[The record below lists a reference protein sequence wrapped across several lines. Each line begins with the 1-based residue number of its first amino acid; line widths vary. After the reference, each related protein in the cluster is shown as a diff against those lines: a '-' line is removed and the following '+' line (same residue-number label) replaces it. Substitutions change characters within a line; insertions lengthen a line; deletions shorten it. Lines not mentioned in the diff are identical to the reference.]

1 MLVTSLLWVA
11 CGDDKEDPCVSGKGG
26 AVDLMLFPQHHG
38 EAIPGI
44 PNYVDSAFIKFNTR
58 EFPGDN
64 ASKYDLIITG
74 QVGSDS
80 VLVEG
85 LKCGDYFVPLHVR
98 VQKARRVQA
107 DLFISIHADAFF
119 TPRPQGASVFVLPSW
134 NGRFNVQCKRTTG
147 RRIVRIGHLYGT
159 KE

>member
-1 MLVTSLLWVA
+1 MNNVQSNQSMKTPIRTLWAFMLVTSLLWVA

-26 AVDLMLFPQHHG
+26 TVDLMLFPQHHG

-85 LKCGDYFVPLHVR
+85 LKCGDYFIFMTGFDTSIAER
-98 VQKARRVQA
+98 VKGGIPYTIQE
-107 DLFISIHADAFF
+107 
-119 TPRPQGASVFVLPSW
+119 GAS
-134 NGRFNVQCKRTTG
+134 GKKNV
-147 RRIVRIGHLYGT
+147 IVPVT
-159 KE
+159 ED